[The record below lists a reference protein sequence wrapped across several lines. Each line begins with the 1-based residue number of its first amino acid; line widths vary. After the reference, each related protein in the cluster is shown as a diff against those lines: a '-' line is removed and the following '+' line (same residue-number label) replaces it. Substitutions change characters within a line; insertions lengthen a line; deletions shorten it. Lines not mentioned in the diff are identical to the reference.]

1 MPVSYRSGRRAAR
14 RLDRPPEEH
23 MSDVTSKRI
32 EEIEAYAG
40 PRAIPGIA
48 FRPAARSLGIT
59 AWGMN
64 VIELGPDVTGY
75 PEHDHVKD
83 GQEEVYVALRG
94 AGTLRADG
102 EEWPLAPGV
111 LVRVGPAQ
119 RRKIVAGPEGVAVLA
134 IGATPG
140 KAYEPRRG

>member
-1 MPVSYRSGRRAAR
+1 
-14 RLDRPPEEH
+14 

-32 EEIEAYAG
+32 DEIPPYAG
-40 PRAIPGIA
+40 PRTIDGIA
-48 FRPAARSLGIT
+48 FRPVARALGVT

-64 VIELGPDVTGY
+64 VIELGPDVSAY
-75 PEHDHVKD
+75 PEHDHAKD

-94 AGTLRADG
+94 SGTLRADG
-102 EEWPLAPGV
+102 AEWPLAPGV
-111 LVRVGPAQ
+111 IVRVGPAQ

-140 KAYEPRRG
+140 KAYEPRGG